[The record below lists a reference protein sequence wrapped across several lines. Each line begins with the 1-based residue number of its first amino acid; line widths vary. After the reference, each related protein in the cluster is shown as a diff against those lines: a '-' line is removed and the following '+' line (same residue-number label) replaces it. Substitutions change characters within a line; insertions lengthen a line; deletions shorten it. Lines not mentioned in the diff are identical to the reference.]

1 MSELACPRAVLRE
14 VANAPKWLRDKLPIE
29 QLSKADQR
37 GLAWAWASFERHA
50 QAPPRGDW
58 AVWLL
63 QAGRGFGKTRVG
75 AEWVLAQ
82 ARAHPGCRIALVG
95 ATIDEARR
103 VMVDG
108 ESGIM
113 ACAPPDEEPRWIAS
127 RNELRFKSGAVATLY
142 SGANGDGL
150 RGPQHQFAWADELG
164 KWSDA
169 AEAWSNLQLGLRLG
183 DQPRSVVTTTPGND
197 ALLVEIAEQAGT
209 VVTRGRT
216 ADNLDL
222 PEGWRV
228 RMEAL
233 YRGTRLGLREL
244 DGELTG
250 EADHA
255 LWTRDM
261 VERTRVRG
269 DDWGQPV
276 RVVVGVDP
284 PATSSGDACGI
295 VVCGKV
301 ADGRLL
307 VLADLSCRGL
317 SPAGWAGRVADAAAV
332 WGADRVVAEANN
344 GGDMVLQVLAQADFH
359 LPVRKVHA
367 AVGKAARAEPM
378 AMLFE
383 NGKAGLA
390 GRFAEL
396 ENELCHLTTG
406 GYEGPGSPDRA
417 DAMVWAL
424 HELSGGDRRA
434 RPGVRSFASG

>member
-1 MSELACPRAVLRE
+1 MEDEVCPREVLRQ
-14 VANAPKWLRDKLPIE
+14 VANAPRWLREKMPLDR
-29 QLSKADQR
+29 LSKADQR
-37 GLAWAWASFERHA
+37 ALAWSWTSFERES
-50 QAPPRGDW
+50 QRPPSGDW
-58 AVWLL
+58 SVWLL

-75 AEWVLAQ
+75 AEWVLGQ
-82 ARAHPGCRIALVG
+82 ARNNPGCRIALVG
-95 ATIDEARR
+95 ATIEEARR
-103 VMVDG
+103 IMVDG
-108 ESGIM
+108 ESGIL
-113 ACAPPDEEPRWIAS
+113 ACAPPGEEPRWLAS
-127 RNELRFKSGAVATLY
+127 RNELRFKSGATATLY

-169 AEAWSNLQLGLRLG
+169 GETWSNLQLGLRLG
-183 DQPRSVVTTTPGND
+183 DRPRTVVTTTPGND
-197 ALLVEIAEQAGT
+197 SLLSEIAEQAGT
-209 VVTRGRT
+209 EVTRGRS

-222 PEGWRV
+222 PEGWHK

-250 EADHA
+250 EAEQA
-255 LWTRDM
+255 LWTRDLFD
-261 VERTRVRG
+261 RTRVRG
-269 DDWGQPV
+269 GEWGEPV

-284 PATSSGDACGI
+284 PASSGGDACGI

-317 SPAGWAGRVADAAAV
+317 SPAGWAGKVADAAAA
-332 WGADRVVAEANN
+332 WGADKVVVEANN
-344 GGDMVLQVLAQADFH
+344 GGDMVLQVLGAADFH
-359 LPVRKVHA
+359 LPVKKVHA
-367 AVGKAARAEPM
+367 AIGKAARAEPM
-378 AMLFE
+378 ATLFE

-396 ENELCHLTTG
+396 ENELCHLTTQ
-406 GYEGPGSPDRA
+406 GYEGKGSPDRA

-424 HELSGGDRRA
+424 TELAGGRKKVP
-434 RPGVRSFASG
+434 PGLRSL

>member
-1 MSELACPRAVLRE
+1 
-14 VANAPKWLRDKLPIE
+14 
-29 QLSKADQR
+29 
-37 GLAWAWASFERHA
+37 
-50 QAPPRGDW
+50 
-58 AVWLL
+58 VWLL

-82 ARAHPGCRIALVG
+82 ARANPGCRIALIG
-95 ATIDEARR
+95 ATIEEARR
-103 VMVDG
+103 IMVDG
-108 ESGIM
+108 ESGII
-113 ACAPPDEEPRWIAS
+113 ACSPPGEETRWLAS
-127 RNELRFKSGAVATLY
+127 RNELRFKSGATATLY

-183 DQPRSVVTTTPGND
+183 EDPRTVVTTTPGND
-197 ALLVEIAEQAGT
+197 ALLTEIAAQEGT
-209 VVTRGRT
+209 EVTRGRT

-222 PEGWRV
+222 PAGWHV

-250 EADHA
+250 EAEHA
-255 LWTRDM
+255 LWTRDL
-261 VERTRVRG
+261 VSKARVRG
-269 DDWGQPV
+269 AEWGEPV
-276 RVVVGVDP
+276 RVVIGVDP
-284 PATSSGDACGI
+284 PASSGGDACGI
-295 VVCGKV
+295 VVCGRV

-317 SPAGWAGRVADAAAV
+317 SPAGWAGKVADAASL
-332 WGADRVVAEANN
+332 WGADKVVVEANN
-344 GGDMVLQVLAQADFH
+344 GGDMVLQVLGQADFH
-359 LPVRKVHA
+359 LPVSKVHA
-367 AVGKAARAEPM
+367 TVGKAARAEPM

-383 NGKAGLA
+383 SGKAGLA

-396 ENELCHLTTG
+396 EDELCHLTTAG
-406 GYEGPGSPDRA
+406 FARAGSPDRA

-424 HELSGGDRRA
+424 HELSGGGKA
-434 RPGVRSFASG
+434 RPGVRRL